1 MQLTNWESSLC
12 LWLLKQRKSLPKAE
26 SSREI
31 VENGR
36 RHELD
41 HDHEHEVHDH
51 DHDQEHALIRLK
63 LTSGIS
69 AAATRQTTVNANSAI
84 IAVVGYM
91 NG

>member
-51 DHDQEHALIRLK
+51 DQEHASIRLK

-69 AAATRQTTVNANSAI
+69 AAATRQTTVHANSAI

-91 NG
+91 FG